1 LALTARLRRCSDC
14 VSYVMYFCRA
24 GEATTMP
31 LPTNFADT
39 GSKFDAFAMRTQ
51 VAF

>member
-1 LALTARLRRCSDC
+1 VALTARLRRCSDC

-31 LPTNFADT
+31 LHDPQPTSRTSLHCDA
-39 GSKFDAFAMRTQ
+39 AFA
-51 VAF
+51 